1 MSGAEKLAEYRRA
14 LKMQE
19 LTAAGAN
26 TPVAANLHDNIGRV
40 LLSSGDVVGAMQHHK
55 TALEVHERT
64 LGPDHAA
71 CAASCQYIGQV
82 LQKTKDFAG
91 ARQQYNRAAKI
102 RKDKLMANHPAI
114 AQTYTCIG
122 MLLVAEGE
130 YAAAM
135 GFIKQALAME
145 EAVFGPSD
153 KYTQASRDR
162 VAKLQEYI

>member
-1 MSGAEKLAEYRRA
+1 MAAVKLAEYRRA
-14 LKMQE
+14 LQKQE
-19 LTAAGAN
+19 TTHPDGAN
-26 TPVAANLHDNIGRV
+26 SPTAANLHDNIGRV

-55 TALEVHERT
+55 AALDVHEAT

-82 LQKTKDFAG
+82 LQKQKDYVG
-91 ARQQYNRAAKI
+91 ARQQYDRAAKI
-102 RKDKLMANHPAI
+102 RKDKLMKNHPAI

-122 MLLVAEGE
+122 MLLVAEGK
-130 YAAAM
+130 YVAAM
-135 GFIKQALAME
+135 DYIKQALAME